1 MAKSINVVI
10 SGDASKLK
18 RALGDAE
25 TKLGRFGST
34 VLVEGRNVN
43 GFLLVAREAVNY
55 SV

>member
-1 MAKSINVVI
+1 MY
-10 SGDASKLK
+10 LK
-18 RALGDAE
+18 ILERICQCLQSVGN
-25 TKLGRFGST
+25 GRSGST